1 MVHVASKKAYSSYS
15 CACIRWAQSIW
26 KHTSNVLSSLPEDA
40 RDGFKSR
47 RRESCALLCWMG
59 CCRCLSAPFALYVR
73 PSLVSMQAGSLCR
86 IPEEKTPLNE
96 WIRARAASQKLGSC
110 LPRHLDCLKCRSSR
124 VWRRLCRAPLAVQQ
138 RPFNGTNLFKLTI
151 YVNKKA
157 MIAYELNVDVIPQI
171 IQCHTHYCPLK
182 SRYCIYCTSDNRL
195 CDTLH

>member
-1 MVHVASKKAYSSYS
+1 MVHLASKKKAYSSYL

-59 CCRCLSAPFALYVR
+59 WMGCCRCLSAPFALYVR
-73 PSLVSMQAGSLCR
+73 PSLVSMQTGSLCR
-86 IPEEKTPLNE
+86 IPEEKPPPLNE

-124 VWRRLCRAPLAVQQ
+124 VGRRLSSAACSPAETIQ
-138 RPFNGTNLFKLTI
+138 RYKSIQTDYI
-151 YVNKKA
+151 CKK
-157 MIAYELNVDVIPQI
+157 
-171 IQCHTHYCPLK
+171 K
-182 SRYCIYCTSDNRL
+182 SYDSIWTEFWCDSSDNPVSHPL
-195 CDTLH
+195 LSA